1 MVIRISKTWYFIGG
15 LGLFIGILSHFVFVG
30 FIDEVFEFIGV
41 LLISGSIICALT
53 GLIIK
58 YIRKK
63 KIYFFDFVFLFFII
77 NAVYEWKQLLPRFV
91 INYFLKACIYNIQ
104 LFFC

>member
-63 KIYFFDFVFLFFII
+63 KDLLF
-77 NAVYEWKQLLPRFV
+77 
-91 INYFLKACIYNIQ
+91 
-104 LFFC
+104 